1 MAEWWALGRWCGATH
16 GRCGAC
22 SYKSVVVRLGTLNT
36 NNWASLLQFRE
47 QLREAELA
55 AKMSNRNGSRDSSS
69 DAKGDVVAD
78 GSELATGNPGAAHE
92 TPTRAVNR
100 RIIDAKHRPLPP
112 ETRAAIRE
120 QANSGLGAREV
131 ARRYSVHENTV
142 RAIWRERSRPR
153 QRGPHRFTEEDRQRA
168 EALLAQGRT
177 LIEIGLELGFDRGT
191 VRTL

>member
-1 MAEWWALGRWCGATH
+1 M
-16 GRCGAC
+16 
-22 SYKSVVVRLGTLNT
+22 VRLGTLNT
-36 NNWASLLQFRE
+36 NDWASLLRFR
-47 QLREAELA
+47 QKLREAELNMTTDSKNDSTA
-55 AKMSNRNGSRDSSS
+55 SSGESVNGTGS
-69 DAKGDVVAD
+69 DTVTD
-78 GSELATGNPGAAHE
+78 GSELTTGNPGAAHE

-112 ETRAAIRE
+112 ETRVAIRE

-177 LIEIGLELGFDRGT
+177 LIEIRLELGFDRGT
-191 VRTL
+191 VRTHLKPVKTGKIN